1 VLADSAHLD
10 DSILAVEPRGI
21 ALPVTEE
28 WLDRIAYAFAAV
40 IDAKTP
46 YTARHSTNVARYAV
60 AILRSL
66 GGDADECRDALRAGL
81 LHDVG
86 KLESNLSVFARVLAT
101 IVGERGSRFAKYH
114 AHEKIGA
121 QMLRQAGSDEETWQL
136 VAGEVSDSPQLQTV
150 LAALQQA
157 DEI

>member
-1 VLADSAHLD
+1 MTSAVHLAKRFFGALGRAPIGESQIELVQTTLLDSEFALWSAMM
-10 DSILAVEPRGI
+10 SIDKKHSIKVMSRFMQIYPQA
-21 ALPVTEE
+21 
-28 WLDRIAYAFAAV
+28 
-40 IDAKTP
+40 
-46 YTARHSTNVARYAV
+46 TATQV
-60 AILRSL
+60 
-66 GGDADECRDALRAGL
+66 RASL

-136 VAGEVSDSPQLQTV
+136 VAGEVSDSPQLRTV
-150 LAALQQA
+150 LAALRQA

>member
-1 VLADSAHLD
+1 MTSAIHLAKRFFGALGRAPIGESQIELVQTTLLDSEFALWSAMM
-10 DSILAVEPRGI
+10 SIDKKHSIKVMSRFMQIYPQA
-21 ALPVTEE
+21 
-28 WLDRIAYAFAAV
+28 
-40 IDAKTP
+40 
-46 YTARHSTNVARYAV
+46 TATQV
-60 AILRSL
+60 
-66 GGDADECRDALRAGL
+66 RASL

-86 KLESNLSVFARVLAT
+86 KLESNLGVFERVLAT

-136 VAGEVSDSPQLQTV
+136 VAGEVSNSPQLQTV

-157 DEI
+157 DAI

>member
-1 VLADSAHLD
+1 MTSPLHLAKRFFGALGRAPIGESQITLVQTTLLDSEFALWSAMMPMDKKH
-10 DSILAVEPRGI
+10 SIKVMSRFMQIYPQA
-21 ALPVTEE
+21 
-28 WLDRIAYAFAAV
+28 
-40 IDAKTP
+40 
-46 YTARHSTNVARYAV
+46 TATQV
-60 AILRSL
+60 
-66 GGDADECRDALRAGL
+66 RASL

-150 LAALQQA
+150 LAALRQA

>member
-1 VLADSAHLD
+1 MTSPLHLAKRFFGALGRAPIGESQIELVQATLLDSEFALWSAMM
-10 DSILAVEPRGI
+10 SIDKKHSIKVMSRFMQIYPQA
-21 ALPVTEE
+21 T
-28 WLDRIAYAFAAV
+28 AAQV
-40 IDAKTP
+40 
-46 YTARHSTNVARYAV
+46 
-60 AILRSL
+60 
-66 GGDADECRDALRAGL
+66 RASL

-136 VAGEVSDSPQLQTV
+136 VAGEVSDSPQLRTAM
-150 LAALQQA
+150 AALQQA
-157 DEI
+157 DAI

>member
-1 VLADSAHLD
+1 MTSSLHLAKRFFGALGRAPIGESQIELVQTTLLDSEFALWSAMMPMDKKH
-10 DSILAVEPRGI
+10 SIKVMSRFMQIYPQA
-21 ALPVTEE
+21 
-28 WLDRIAYAFAAV
+28 
-40 IDAKTP
+40 
-46 YTARHSTNVARYAV
+46 TATQV
-60 AILRSL
+60 
-66 GGDADECRDALRAGL
+66 RASL

-136 VAGEVSDSPQLQTV
+136 VAGEVSESSQLRTV
-150 LAALQQA
+150 LAALRQA
-157 DEI
+157 DDI

>member
-1 VLADSAHLD
+1 MTSPLHLAKRFFGALGRTPIGDSQIELVQATLLD
-10 DSILAVEPRGI
+10 SEFALWSAMMSIDKKHSIKVMSRFKQIYPQA
-21 ALPVTEE
+21 
-28 WLDRIAYAFAAV
+28 
-40 IDAKTP
+40 
-46 YTARHSTNVARYAV
+46 TATQV
-60 AILRSL
+60 
-66 GGDADECRDALRAGL
+66 RASL

-86 KLESNLSVFARVLAT
+86 KLESNLGVFARVLAT

-150 LAALQQA
+150 LAALRQA

>member
-1 VLADSAHLD
+1 MTSPLHLAKRFFGALGRTPIGDSQ
-10 DSILAVEPRGI
+10 I
-21 ALPVTEE
+21 ALVQTTL
-28 WLDRIAYAFAAV
+28 LDSEFALWSAMMS
-40 IDAKTP
+40 IDKKHSIKVMSRFKQIYPQA
-46 YTARHSTNVARYAV
+46 TATQV
-60 AILRSL
+60 
-66 GGDADECRDALRAGL
+66 RASL

-136 VAGEVSDSPQLQTV
+136 VAGEVSDSPQLRTV

>member
-1 VLADSAHLD
+1 MTSAVHLAKRFFGALGRVPIGESQIELVQTTLLDSEFALWSAMMPVDKKH
-10 DSILAVEPRGI
+10 SIKVMSRFMQIYPQA
-21 ALPVTEE
+21 
-28 WLDRIAYAFAAV
+28 
-40 IDAKTP
+40 
-46 YTARHSTNVARYAV
+46 TATQV
-60 AILRSL
+60 
-66 GGDADECRDALRAGL
+66 RASL

-150 LAALQQA
+150 LAALRQA

>member
-1 VLADSAHLD
+1 MTSPLHLAKRFFGALGRTPIGDSQ
-10 DSILAVEPRGI
+10 I
-21 ALPVTEE
+21 ALVQTTL
-28 WLDRIAYAFAAV
+28 LDSEFALWSAMMPMDKKHSIKV
-40 IDAKTP
+40 MSRFMQIYPQA
-46 YTARHSTNVARYAV
+46 TATQV
-60 AILRSL
+60 
-66 GGDADECRDALRAGL
+66 RASL

-136 VAGEVSDSPQLQTV
+136 VGGEVSDSPQLRTV

-157 DEI
+157 DAI

>member
-1 VLADSAHLD
+1 MTSPLHLAKRFFGALGRTPIGDSQ
-10 DSILAVEPRGI
+10 I
-21 ALPVTEE
+21 ALVQTTL
-28 WLDRIAYAFAAV
+28 LDSEFALWSAMMPMDKKHSIKV
-40 IDAKTP
+40 MSRFMQIYPQA
-46 YTARHSTNVARYAV
+46 TAAQV
-60 AILRSL
+60 
-66 GGDADECRDALRAGL
+66 RASL

-121 QMLRQAGSDEETWQL
+121 QMLRQAGSDKETWQL

-157 DEI
+157 DAI

>member
-1 VLADSAHLD
+1 MSSPLHLAKRFFGALGRAPIGESQIELVQATLLDSEFALWSAMMPMDKKH
-10 DSILAVEPRGI
+10 SIKVMSRFMQIYPQA
-21 ALPVTEE
+21 T
-28 WLDRIAYAFAAV
+28 AAQV
-40 IDAKTP
+40 
-46 YTARHSTNVARYAV
+46 
-60 AILRSL
+60 
-66 GGDADECRDALRAGL
+66 RASL

-136 VAGEVSDSPQLQTV
+136 VAGEVSDSPQLRTV

-157 DEI
+157 DAI

>member
-1 VLADSAHLD
+1 MTSAVHLAKRFFGALGRAPIGESQIELVRTTLLDSEFALWSVMMPMDKKH
-10 DSILAVEPRGI
+10 SIKVMSRFMQIYPQA
-21 ALPVTEE
+21 
-28 WLDRIAYAFAAV
+28 
-40 IDAKTP
+40 
-46 YTARHSTNVARYAV
+46 TATQV
-60 AILRSL
+60 
-66 GGDADECRDALRAGL
+66 RASL

-136 VAGEVSDSPQLQTV
+136 VAGEVSDSPQLRTV

>member
-1 VLADSAHLD
+1 MTSAVHLVKRFFGALGRAPIGESQIELVQATLLDSEFALWSAMMPMDKKH
-10 DSILAVEPRGI
+10 SIKVMSRFMQIYPQA
-21 ALPVTEE
+21 T
-28 WLDRIAYAFAAV
+28 AAQV
-40 IDAKTP
+40 
-46 YTARHSTNVARYAV
+46 
-60 AILRSL
+60 
-66 GGDADECRDALRAGL
+66 RASL

-150 LAALQQA
+150 LAALRQA

>member
-1 VLADSAHLD
+1 MTSAVHLAKRFFGALGRAPIGESQIEFVQTTLLDSEFALWSAMM
-10 DSILAVEPRGI
+10 SIDKKHSIKVMSRFMQIYPQA
-21 ALPVTEE
+21 
-28 WLDRIAYAFAAV
+28 
-40 IDAKTP
+40 
-46 YTARHSTNVARYAV
+46 TATQV
-60 AILRSL
+60 
-66 GGDADECRDALRAGL
+66 RASL

-150 LAALQQA
+150 LAALRQA

>member
-1 VLADSAHLD
+1 MTSPLHLAKRFFGALGRAPIGESQIELVQATLLDSEFALWSAMMPMDKKH
-10 DSILAVEPRGI
+10 SIKVMSRFMQIYPQA
-21 ALPVTEE
+21 T
-28 WLDRIAYAFAAV
+28 AAQV
-40 IDAKTP
+40 
-46 YTARHSTNVARYAV
+46 
-60 AILRSL
+60 
-66 GGDADECRDALRAGL
+66 RASL

-136 VAGEVSDSPQLQTV
+136 VAGEVSDSPQLRTV

>member
-1 VLADSAHLD
+1 MTSAVHLAKRFFGALGRAPIGESQIELVQTTLLDSEFALWSAMM
-10 DSILAVEPRGI
+10 SIDKKHSIKVMSRFMQIYPQA
-21 ALPVTEE
+21 
-28 WLDRIAYAFAAV
+28 
-40 IDAKTP
+40 
-46 YTARHSTNVARYAV
+46 TATQV
-60 AILRSL
+60 
-66 GGDADECRDALRAGL
+66 RASL

-86 KLESNLSVFARVLAT
+86 KLESNLSVFERVLAT

-136 VAGEVSDSPQLQTV
+136 VAGEVSNSPQLQTV

-157 DEI
+157 DAI

>member
-1 VLADSAHLD
+1 MTSQLHLAKRFFGALGRAPIGESQIELVQATLLDSEFALWSAMMPMDKKH
-10 DSILAVEPRGI
+10 SIKVMSRFMQIYPQA
-21 ALPVTEE
+21 
-28 WLDRIAYAFAAV
+28 
-40 IDAKTP
+40 
-46 YTARHSTNVARYAV
+46 TATQV
-60 AILRSL
+60 
-66 GGDADECRDALRAGL
+66 RASL

-86 KLESNLSVFARVLAT
+86 KLESNLSVFERVLAT

-136 VAGEVSDSPQLQTV
+136 VAGEVSDSPQLRTV

>member
-1 VLADSAHLD
+1 MTSAVHLAKRFFGALGRAPIGESQ
-10 DSILAVEPRGI
+10 I
-21 ALPVTEE
+21 ALAQKTL
-28 WLDRIAYAFAAV
+28 LDSEFALWSAMMPMDKKHSIKV
-40 IDAKTP
+40 MSRFMQIYPQA
-46 YTARHSTNVARYAV
+46 TATQV
-60 AILRSL
+60 
-66 GGDADECRDALRAGL
+66 RASL

-136 VAGEVSDSPQLQTV
+136 VAGEVSESSQLRTV

-157 DEI
+157 DAI

>member
-1 VLADSAHLD
+1 MTSPLHLAKRFFGALGRTPIGDSQ
-10 DSILAVEPRGI
+10 I
-21 ALPVTEE
+21 ALVQTTL
-28 WLDRIAYAFAAV
+28 LDSEFALWSAMMPMDKKHSIKV
-40 IDAKTP
+40 MSRFMQIYPQA
-46 YTARHSTNVARYAV
+46 TAAQV
-60 AILRSL
+60 
-66 GGDADECRDALRAGL
+66 RASL

-136 VAGEVSDSPQLQTV
+136 VGGEVSDSPQLRTV

-157 DEI
+157 DAI

>member
-1 VLADSAHLD
+1 MTSAVHLAKRFFGALGRAPIGESQIELVQATLLDSEFALWSAMMPMDKKH
-10 DSILAVEPRGI
+10 SIKVMSRFMQIYPQA
-21 ALPVTEE
+21 T
-28 WLDRIAYAFAAV
+28 AAQV
-40 IDAKTP
+40 
-46 YTARHSTNVARYAV
+46 
-60 AILRSL
+60 
-66 GGDADECRDALRAGL
+66 RASL

-86 KLESNLSVFARVLAT
+86 KLESNLSVFERVLAT

-136 VAGEVSDSPQLQTV
+136 VAGEVSDSPQLRTV

>member
-1 VLADSAHLD
+1 MTSPLHLAKRFFGALGRAPIGESQIELVQATLLDSEFALWSAMMPMDKKH
-10 DSILAVEPRGI
+10 SIKVMSRFMQIYPQA
-21 ALPVTEE
+21 T
-28 WLDRIAYAFAAV
+28 AAQV
-40 IDAKTP
+40 
-46 YTARHSTNVARYAV
+46 
-60 AILRSL
+60 
-66 GGDADECRDALRAGL
+66 RASL

-150 LAALQQA
+150 LAALHQA

>member
-1 VLADSAHLD
+1 MTSPLHLAKRFFGALGRAPIGESQIELVQTTLLDSEFALWSAMMPMDKKH
-10 DSILAVEPRGI
+10 SIKVMSRFMQIYPQA
-21 ALPVTEE
+21 T
-28 WLDRIAYAFAAV
+28 AAQV
-40 IDAKTP
+40 
-46 YTARHSTNVARYAV
+46 
-60 AILRSL
+60 
-66 GGDADECRDALRAGL
+66 RASL

>member
-1 VLADSAHLD
+1 MTSPLHLAKRFFGALGRTPIGDSQ
-10 DSILAVEPRGI
+10 I
-21 ALPVTEE
+21 ALVQTTL
-28 WLDRIAYAFAAV
+28 LDSEFALWSAMMPMDKKHSIKV
-40 IDAKTP
+40 MSRFMQIYPQA
-46 YTARHSTNVARYAV
+46 TAAQV
-60 AILRSL
+60 
-66 GGDADECRDALRAGL
+66 RASL

-136 VAGEVSDSPQLQTV
+136 VAGEVSDSPQLRTAM
-150 LAALQQA
+150 AALQQA
-157 DEI
+157 DAI

>member
-1 VLADSAHLD
+1 MTSPLHLAKRFFGALGRTPIGDSQ
-10 DSILAVEPRGI
+10 I
-21 ALPVTEE
+21 ALVQTTL
-28 WLDRIAYAFAAV
+28 LDSEFALWSAMMP
-40 IDAKTP
+40 IDKKHSIKVMSRFMQIYPQA
-46 YTARHSTNVARYAV
+46 TATQV
-60 AILRSL
+60 
-66 GGDADECRDALRAGL
+66 RASL

-86 KLESNLSVFARVLAT
+86 KLESNLSVFERVLAT

-136 VAGEVSDSPQLQTV
+136 VAGEVSDSPQLRTV

-157 DEI
+157 DAI

>member
-1 VLADSAHLD
+1 MTSVVHLAKRFFGALGRAPLGESQIELVQATLLDSEFALWSAMM
-10 DSILAVEPRGI
+10 SIDKKHSIKVMSRFMQIYPQA
-21 ALPVTEE
+21 
-28 WLDRIAYAFAAV
+28 
-40 IDAKTP
+40 
-46 YTARHSTNVARYAV
+46 TATQV
-60 AILRSL
+60 
-66 GGDADECRDALRAGL
+66 RASL

-136 VAGEVSDSPQLQTV
+136 VAGEVSNSPQLQTV

-157 DEI
+157 DAI

>member
-1 VLADSAHLD
+1 MTSAVHLAKRFFGALGRAPIGESQIELVQTTLLDSEFALWSAMMPMDKKH
-10 DSILAVEPRGI
+10 SIKVMSRFMQIYPQA
-21 ALPVTEE
+21 T
-28 WLDRIAYAFAAV
+28 AAQV
-40 IDAKTP
+40 
-46 YTARHSTNVARYAV
+46 
-60 AILRSL
+60 
-66 GGDADECRDALRAGL
+66 RASL

-136 VAGEVSDSPQLQTV
+136 VGGEVSDSPQLRTV
-150 LAALQQA
+150 LAALQQVDA
-157 DEI
+157 I

>member
-1 VLADSAHLD
+1 MTSQLHLAKRFFGALGRAPIGESQIELVQATLLDSEFALWSAMMPMDKKH
-10 DSILAVEPRGI
+10 SIKVMSRFMQIYPQA
-21 ALPVTEE
+21 T
-28 WLDRIAYAFAAV
+28 AAQV
-40 IDAKTP
+40 
-46 YTARHSTNVARYAV
+46 
-60 AILRSL
+60 
-66 GGDADECRDALRAGL
+66 RASL

-136 VAGEVSDSPQLQTV
+136 VAGEVSESSQLRTV
-150 LAALQQA
+150 LAALRQA
-157 DEI
+157 DDI

>member
-1 VLADSAHLD
+1 MSSPLHLAKRFFGALGRAPIGESQIELVQTTLLDSEFALWSAMM
-10 DSILAVEPRGI
+10 SIDKKHSIKVMSRFMQIYPQA
-21 ALPVTEE
+21 T
-28 WLDRIAYAFAAV
+28 AAQV
-40 IDAKTP
+40 
-46 YTARHSTNVARYAV
+46 
-60 AILRSL
+60 
-66 GGDADECRDALRAGL
+66 RASL

-136 VAGEVSDSPQLQTV
+136 VAGEVSDSPQLRTV
-150 LAALQQA
+150 LAALRQA

>member
-1 VLADSAHLD
+1 MTSAVHLAKRFFGALGRAPIGESQIELVQTTLLDSEFALWSAMMPMDKKH
-10 DSILAVEPRGI
+10 SIKVMSRFMQIYPQA
-21 ALPVTEE
+21 T
-28 WLDRIAYAFAAV
+28 AAQV
-40 IDAKTP
+40 
-46 YTARHSTNVARYAV
+46 
-60 AILRSL
+60 
-66 GGDADECRDALRAGL
+66 RASL

-86 KLESNLSVFARVLAT
+86 KLESNLSVFERVLAT

-136 VAGEVSDSPQLQTV
+136 VGGEVSDSPQLRTV

-157 DEI
+157 DAI

>member
-1 VLADSAHLD
+1 MTSPLHLAKRFFGALGRAPIGESQIELVQTTLLDSEFALWSAMMPMDKKH
-10 DSILAVEPRGI
+10 SIKVMSRFMQIYPQA
-21 ALPVTEE
+21 
-28 WLDRIAYAFAAV
+28 
-40 IDAKTP
+40 
-46 YTARHSTNVARYAV
+46 TATQV
-60 AILRSL
+60 
-66 GGDADECRDALRAGL
+66 RASL

-136 VAGEVSDSPQLQTV
+136 VGGEVSDSPQLRTV

-157 DEI
+157 DAI

>member
-1 VLADSAHLD
+1 MTSAVHLAKRFFGALGRAPLGESQIELVQTTLLDSEFALWSAMMPMDKKH
-10 DSILAVEPRGI
+10 SIKVMSRFMQIYPQA
-21 ALPVTEE
+21 T
-28 WLDRIAYAFAAV
+28 AAQV
-40 IDAKTP
+40 
-46 YTARHSTNVARYAV
+46 
-60 AILRSL
+60 
-66 GGDADECRDALRAGL
+66 RASL

-136 VAGEVSDSPQLQTV
+136 VAGELSDSPQLQTV
-150 LAALQQA
+150 LAALRQA

>member
-1 VLADSAHLD
+1 MTSAVHLAKRFFGALGRAPIGESQIELVQTTLLDSEFALWSAMMPMDKKH
-10 DSILAVEPRGI
+10 SIKVMSRFIQIYPQA
-21 ALPVTEE
+21 T
-28 WLDRIAYAFAAV
+28 AAQV
-40 IDAKTP
+40 
-46 YTARHSTNVARYAV
+46 
-60 AILRSL
+60 
-66 GGDADECRDALRAGL
+66 RASL

-86 KLESNLSVFARVLAT
+86 KLEANLSVFARVLAT

>member
-1 VLADSAHLD
+1 MTSAIHLAKRFFGALGRAPIGESQIELVQTTLLDSEFALWSAMMPMDKKH
-10 DSILAVEPRGI
+10 SIKVMSRFMQIYPQA
-21 ALPVTEE
+21 
-28 WLDRIAYAFAAV
+28 
-40 IDAKTP
+40 
-46 YTARHSTNVARYAV
+46 TATQV
-60 AILRSL
+60 
-66 GGDADECRDALRAGL
+66 RASL

>member
-1 VLADSAHLD
+1 MTNSLHLAKRFFGALGRGPIGESQIELVQTTLLDSEFALWSAMMPMDKKH
-10 DSILAVEPRGI
+10 SIKVMSRFMQIYPQA
-21 ALPVTEE
+21 
-28 WLDRIAYAFAAV
+28 
-40 IDAKTP
+40 
-46 YTARHSTNVARYAV
+46 TATQV
-60 AILRSL
+60 
-66 GGDADECRDALRAGL
+66 RASL

-86 KLESNLSVFARVLAT
+86 KLESNLSVFERVLAT

-121 QMLRQAGSDEETWQL
+121 QMLRQAASDEETWQL

>member
-1 VLADSAHLD
+1 MTSVVHLAKRFFGALGRAPIGESQIELVQATLLDSEFALWSAMMPMDKKH
-10 DSILAVEPRGI
+10 SIKVMSRFMQIYPQA
-21 ALPVTEE
+21 T
-28 WLDRIAYAFAAV
+28 AAQV
-40 IDAKTP
+40 
-46 YTARHSTNVARYAV
+46 
-60 AILRSL
+60 
-66 GGDADECRDALRAGL
+66 RASL

-150 LAALQQA
+150 LAALRQA

>member
-1 VLADSAHLD
+1 LLDSEFALWSAMMPMDKKH
-10 DSILAVEPRGI
+10 SIKVMSRFMQIYPQA
-21 ALPVTEE
+21 T
-28 WLDRIAYAFAAV
+28 AAQV
-40 IDAKTP
+40 
-46 YTARHSTNVARYAV
+46 
-60 AILRSL
+60 
-66 GGDADECRDALRAGL
+66 RASL

-150 LAALQQA
+150 LAALRQA